1 MLEIQKKPKRA
12 QQVRR
17 FRLGGFANNI
27 TKFLNKWQMVFFLLR
42 KNAIFFTRV
51 LL

>member
-27 TKFLNKWQMVFFLLR
+27 AKFLNKRRMVFFLLR

>member
-1 MLEIQKKPKRA
+1 MLEIQKKSKRV
-12 QQVRR
+12 QQVRI

-27 TKFLNKWQMVFFLLR
+27 TKFLNKRRMVFFLLR

>member
-17 FRLGGFANNI
+17 FSLGGFANNI